1 MKIECLSNAIRQVK
15 GTGTMIAVIQGF
27 ERLTP
32 VRIKSLDPSK
42 GRYYIPFLYKTNYL
56 RFRSRHMTCAEKKI
70 VVC

>member
-32 VRIKSLDPSK
+32 VRIKSLDP
-42 GRYYIPFLYKTNYL
+42 T
-56 RFRSRHMTCAEKKI
+56 
-70 VVC
+70 